1 MGPFFLSFSE
11 LKDESSFIE
20 AIKSKVIMYLFED
33 AARHK
38 RGAVFKNARARYS
51 ELCDIVSADIEELIG
66 ELFLESTDA

>member
-1 MGPFFLSFSE
+1 M
-11 LKDESSFIE
+11 KDEESFIE

-51 ELCDIVSADIEELIG
+51 ELCGFMGADIDELID
-66 ELFLESTDA
+66 ELFLEPTES